1 MSASIFVGAN
11 ISSIYYINYT
21 YKNVTKYNYD
31 TGEPIITKEVDKT
44 IETIAGTSKEI
55 LTNLGLSILSQFQEY
70 YLGVYITNDINNY
83 GIYKLKNSELT
94 KTVTKVKTLLKEVNI
109 NLPIEIIFITDFT
122 SVIEKIYY

>member
-21 YKNVTKYNYD
+21 YKNVTKYNYN
-31 TGEPIITKEVDKT
+31 TGEPIITKEVENK

-55 LTNLGLSILSQFQEY
+55 LTNLGLSILNQFQEY

-83 GIYKLKNSELT
+83 GIYKLSIPELNE
-94 KTVTKVKTLLKEVNI
+94 KINKVETLLKEVNI
-109 NLPIEIIFITDFT
+109 TLPIEIIFITDFP
-122 SVIEKIYY
+122 SVQEISYY